1 MWAGRSFTRLLGGLI
16 VLLLVSVPG
25 AAQQAA
31 APDYTLQPGDTLD
44 ISVWKEDQMTKNV
57 VVRPDGKFSY
67 PLAGEITGA
76 GRTVAQI
83 QAEITTKL
91 KVYMPEPAVSASIK
105 TLDGFRIYVIGQVS
119 KAGSFVM
126 NPRLSVLQALSM
138 AGGLTP
144 FAGANDIVVLRGA
157 GKTQKILPFRYGEVA
172 KGRNLEQNI
181 LLEPGDVVIVP

>member
-1 MWAGRSFTRLLGGLI
+1 MWVGTSFRRLLGGLI
-16 VLLLVSVPG
+16 VLLSVSAPG
-25 AAQQAA
+25 VAQQT

-91 KVYMPEPAVSASIK
+91 KVYIPEPAVAASIK

-119 KAGSFVM
+119 KPGSFVM

-144 FAGANDIVVLRGA
+144 FAGANDIVVLRGS
-157 GKTQKILPFRYGEVA
+157 GKAQKILPFRYGEVA

-181 LLEPGDVVIVP
+181 MLEAGDVVIVP